1 MLGFFWARGLL
12 NGIHF
17 EREVRSH
24 LAAEDLRGVIM
35 SDGELVP
42 GDLNLDMAEL
52 LRSSGPWGQ
61 TFPEPL
67 FDGLFEIVSQ
77 RVVGERHLKMVVK
90 IPDHDKLFDA
100 IAFNT
105 DQLTWLRDAARARVA
120 YKLDVNDFRGQRSAQ
135 LLIEHLEPI

>member
-1 MLGFFWARGLL
+1 M
-12 NGIHF
+12 I
-17 EREVRSH
+17 V
-24 LAAEDLRGVIM
+24 

-42 GDLNLDMAEL
+42 EDLNLDMAEL
-52 LRSSGPWGQ
+52 LRSAGPWGQ

-90 IPDHDKLFDA
+90 IPGYDKLFDA

-105 DQLTWLRDAARARVA
+105 EEQPWPRESAQARVA
-120 YKLDVNDFRGQRSAQ
+120 YKLDVNDYRGQRSAQ
-135 LLIEHLEPI
+135 LLVEHIETT